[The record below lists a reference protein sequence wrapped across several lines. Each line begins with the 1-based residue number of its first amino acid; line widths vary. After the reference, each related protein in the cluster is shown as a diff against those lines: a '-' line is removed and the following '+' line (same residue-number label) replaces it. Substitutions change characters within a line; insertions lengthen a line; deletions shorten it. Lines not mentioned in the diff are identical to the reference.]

1 MGLLIA
7 EERWHLAIREFS
19 SIQRAVMASDIDTS
33 TDVLTQLH
41 DVAAVVYGNDNLLD
55 ETEVKLADTHTMLA
69 ALVDEAESK
78 AADPL

>member
-1 MGLLIA
+1 M
-7 EERWHLAIREFS
+7 
-19 SIQRAVMASDIDTS
+19 
-33 TDVLTQLH
+33 
-41 DVAAVVYGNDNLLD
+41 AAVVYGNDNLLD